1 MFSSVPEGCGGYF
14 KAEAG
19 NVTSPGYPTG
29 HNYTDDTECVWKI
42 ETAAGRQIDISF
54 SDVRAHETN
63 SANFIKVCEIF
74 Y

>member
-1 MFSSVPEGCGGYF
+1 M

-42 ETAAGRQIDISF
+42 ETTAYRKVKISF
-54 SDVRAHETN
+54 SDVHAHETGTVN
-63 SANFIKVCEIF
+63 YIKVCLIF

>member
-1 MFSSVPEGCGGYF
+1 M
-14 KAEAG
+14 
-19 NVTSPGYPTG
+19 TSPEYPTG

-42 ETAAGRQIDISF
+42 ETTAGRQINISF